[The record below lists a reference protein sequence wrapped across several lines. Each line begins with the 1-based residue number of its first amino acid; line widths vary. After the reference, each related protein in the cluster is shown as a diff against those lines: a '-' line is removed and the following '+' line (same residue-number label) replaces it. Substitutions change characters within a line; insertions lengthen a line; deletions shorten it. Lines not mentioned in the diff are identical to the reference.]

1 VRHRL
6 SLVVGLLCLFAA
18 IPLALLAED
27 VRGLPTAMRTGDV
40 QLRVRPAWQ
49 DPWPDSGRLP
59 GRAAERLLNVDD
71 DLEYRRALRFYVM
84 TRGRF
89 RARIPGFV
97 PPLDG
102 ARRRLRRVVKE
113 SEDPQQRA
121 LASNLLG
128 VLTYQTGG
136 FIDENYIRRTLN
148 FFRDAVRLDPAN
160 EQAKFNLELLLYRSR
175 LISDTSQG
183 SLGTGR
189 ATIDVEG
196 AGSSDPGRG
205 Y

>member
-1 VRHRL
+1 MRHRV
-6 SLVVGLLCLFAA
+6 SLVAGLVCLLAA
-18 IPLALLAED
+18 VPLALLAED
-27 VRGLPTAMRTGDV
+27 VRGLPTAMRAGDV

-59 GRAAERLLNVDD
+59 GRPAERLLGVDD
-71 DLEYRRALRFYVM
+71 DLEFRRALRFYVM
-84 TRGRF
+84 TRGRY

-113 SEDPQQRA
+113 SDDPGQRA
-121 LASNLLG
+121 MASNYLG

-136 FIDENYIRRTLN
+136 FVDENYVRRTLN

-175 LISDTSQG
+175 LLTNDGEG
-183 SLGTGR
+183 SIGRGR